1 MTDEAPVRRGE
12 AAWRAERDSIA
23 ARNDAARKA
32 ARQRNEAEQRRANV
46 EARAEE
52 LRERQRM
59 ADSVE

>member
-12 AAWRAERDSIA
+12 AAWRAERDDIA

-32 ARQRNEAEQRRANV
+32 ARQRNDADQRRANV